1 MAACRE
7 HLASYKCPRAV
18 LVHDEPL
25 PRNAA
30 GKVLKRL
37 LRPWAEEQLR
47 EPATSTTQEVPSA

>member
-1 MAACRE
+1 
-7 HLASYKCPRAV
+7 
-18 LVHDEPL
+18 VHDEPL

-47 EPATSTTQEVPSA
+47 EPATSTTQEVRSA